1 MTKRSVFFLA
11 FIVLALANFV
21 CDAVA
26 FIHPPVKNMSG
37 DFMNDNF
44 AGKTTGVEGNEVT
57 SATPPLMTSDSAR
70 YRAANVLKADSGT
83 KRSSIAR
90 NFTESGNLIKSRE
103 IVKSRANIK
112 INADI
117 KINANKKT
125 SDGLKSPYNVK
136 SPGNVMTIN
145 ATTSKGAV
153 QNGVVPLKSGL
164 AKLPG
169 NFRATPEAD
178 PSNKTPDKGIF
189 MQKNNDNSAD
199 IVRLDNFRYRIDR
212 AANPSG
218 EVVILLHG
226 SGGDETTLLAFAR
239 PIWPQATLLGIRGR
253 IVQNGETRW
262 FKKITPTKFD
272 QKDAVDEAEAF
283 VKFLTNLGEEDRY
296 DLQRATFVGY
306 SNGANLLAVIMM
318 RHPELVRRAV
328 LMRSMPVLDSYP
340 HKNLSKTNVLI
351 ISGKKDSLYSP
362 FQPALS
368 ALLTE
373 NGAKVDSEI
382 VNSDHM
388 IGEKDREMIVKWLG
402 NQNSS
407 RILANT
413 KTGKTAH

>member
-26 FIHPPVKNMSG
+26 FTQPSVKDMCG
-37 DFMNDNF
+37 HFMNDDF
-44 AGKTTGVEGNEVT
+44 AGKTTGAEENEGT
-57 SATPPLMTSDSAR
+57 SAIRPLIVPDSAN
-70 YRAANVLKADSGT
+70 YRAADMPKTDSVLQ
-83 KRSSIAR
+83 RSSTAHH
-90 NFTESGNLIKSRE
+90 FTKSGDIIKSRN
-103 IVKSRANIK
+103 NIK
-112 INADI
+112 I
-117 KINANKKT
+117 
-125 SDGLKSPYNVK
+125 SDGIKSPYNVK

-145 ATTSKGAV
+145 ATLSNGAV

-169 NFRATPEAD
+169 KFRAAPEAD

-189 MQKNNDNSAD
+189 MQKNNDDRAD

-218 EVVILLHG
+218 EVIILLHG
-226 SGGDETTLLAFAR
+226 SGGDETTLLSFAR

-283 VKFLTNLGEEDRY
+283 VKFLTDLGEEDQY
-296 DLQRATFVGY
+296 DLSRATFVGY

-328 LMRSMPVLDSYP
+328 LLRSMPVLDSYP

>member
-1 MTKRSVFFLA
+1 MTKKSVFFLA

-26 FIHPPVKNMSG
+26 FTQPSVKDMCG
-37 DFMNDNF
+37 HFMNDDF
-44 AGKTTGVEGNEVT
+44 AGKTTGAEENEGT
-57 SATPPLMTSDSAR
+57 SAIRPLIVPDSAN
-70 YRAANVLKADSGT
+70 YRAADMPKTDSVLQ
-83 KRSSIAR
+83 RSSTAR
-90 NFTESGNLIKSRE
+90 NFTESGNLIKSRDG
-103 IVKSRANIK
+103 VKIR
-112 INADI
+112 
-117 KINANKKT
+117 
-125 SDGLKSPYNVK
+125 DGLKSPYNVK
-136 SPGNVMTIN
+136 SPDNFMKIN
-145 ATTSKGAV
+145 ATMANGTV

-169 NFRATPEAD
+169 NLRANPKAD
-178 PSNKTPDKGIF
+178 TANKTPDKGIF

-218 EVVILLHG
+218 EVIILLHG
-226 SGGDETTLLAFAR
+226 SGGDETTLLSFAR

-283 VKFLTNLGEEDRY
+283 VKFLTDLGEEDQY
-296 DLQRATFVGY
+296 DLSRATFVGY

-328 LMRSMPVLDSYP
+328 LLRSMPVLDSYP

>member
-26 FIHPPVKNMSG
+26 FTQPSVKDMCG
-37 DFMNDNF
+37 HFMNDDF
-44 AGKTTGVEGNEVT
+44 AGKTTGAEENEGT
-57 SATPPLMTSDSAR
+57 SAIRPLIVPDSAN
-70 YRAANVLKADSGT
+70 YRAADMPKTDSVLQ
-83 KRSSIAR
+83 RSSTAHH
-90 NFTESGNLIKSRE
+90 FTKSGDIIKSRN
-103 IVKSRANIK
+103 NIK
-112 INADI
+112 I
-117 KINANKKT
+117 
-125 SDGLKSPYNVK
+125 SDGIKSPYNIK

-169 NFRATPEAD
+169 NLRANPKAD
-178 PSNKTPDKGIF
+178 TANKTPDKGIF
-189 MQKNNDNSAD
+189 MQKNNDDRAD

-226 SGGDETTLLAFAR
+226 SGGDETTLFSFAR
-239 PIWPQATLLGIRGR
+239 LIWPQATLVGIRGR

-283 VKFLTNLGEEDRY
+283 AKFLTDLGEEDQY
-296 DLQRATFVGY
+296 DLSRATFVGY

-328 LMRSMPVLDSYP
+328 LLRSMPVLDSYP

>member
-1 MTKRSVFFLA
+1 MTKKSVFFLA

-26 FIHPPVKNMSG
+26 FTQPSVKDVCG
-37 DFMNDNF
+37 HFMNDNF
-44 AGKTTGVEGNEVT
+44 AGKTTGAAENEVT
-57 SATPPLMTSDSAR
+57 SAIRPLIVPDSIH
-70 YRAANVLKADSGT
+70 YRAADKPKSDSENE
-83 KRSSIAR
+83 RSSTAR
-90 NFTESGNLIKSRE
+90 NFSESGDIIKSRG
-103 IVKSRANIK
+103 R
-112 INADI
+112 
-117 KINANKKT
+117 
-125 SDGLKSPYNVK
+125 
-136 SPGNVMTIN
+136 VMKVN
-145 ATTSKGAV
+145 ATMSNGTV
-153 QNGVVPLKSGL
+153 QNGMLPLKSGL

-169 NFRATPEAD
+169 NLKANPEAD
-178 PSNKTPDKGIF
+178 PADKTPDKGIF
-189 MQKNNDNSAD
+189 MQKNNDDRAD

-218 EVVILLHG
+218 EVIILLHG
-226 SGGDETTLLAFAR
+226 SGGDETTLFSFAR

-283 VKFLTNLGEEDRY
+283 VKFLTDLGEDDGY
-296 DLQRATFVGY
+296 DLSRATFVGY

-328 LMRSMPVLDSYP
+328 LLRSMPVLDTYP
-340 HKNLSKTNVLI
+340 HTNLSKTNALI

-368 ALLTE
+368 AMLNE
-373 NGAKVDSEI
+373 NGAKVDTEI
-382 VNSDHM
+382 VDSDHM
-388 IGEKDREMIVKWLG
+388 IGEKDREIIVKWLG
-402 NQNSS
+402 KQNSS

>member
-1 MTKRSVFFLA
+1 MTKKSVFFLA

-26 FIHPPVKNMSG
+26 FTQPSVK
-37 DFMNDNF
+37 DVFCHFMNDNF
-44 AGKTTGVEGNEVT
+44 AGKTTGAEENAVT
-57 SATPPLMTSDSAR
+57 SPIRPLMAPDSAH
-70 YRAANVLKADSGT
+70 YRAADKPKSDRVLQ
-83 KRSSIAR
+83 RSSTAR
-90 NFTESGNLIKSRE
+90 NFSESDEIIKSRDG
-103 IVKSRANIK
+103 VKIR
-112 INADI
+112 
-117 KINANKKT
+117 
-125 SDGLKSPYNVK
+125 DGLKSPYNVK
-136 SPGNVMTIN
+136 SPDNVMKIN

-169 NFRATPEAD
+169 NLKANPEAD
-178 PSNKTPDKGIF
+178 PADKTPDKGIF
-189 MQKNNDNSAD
+189 MQKNNDDRAD

-218 EVVILLHG
+218 EVIILLHG
-226 SGGDETTLLAFAR
+226 SGGDETTLFSFAR

-283 VKFLTNLGEEDRY
+283 VKFLTDLGEDDGY
-296 DLQRATFVGY
+296 DLSRATFVGY

-328 LMRSMPVLDSYP
+328 LLRSMPVLDTYP

>member
-1 MTKRSVFFLA
+1 MTKKSVFFLA

-26 FIHPPVKNMSG
+26 FTQPSVKDMCG
-37 DFMNDNF
+37 HFMNDDF
-44 AGKTTGVEGNEVT
+44 AGKTTGAEENEGT
-57 SATPPLMTSDSAR
+57 SAIRPLMAPDSAN
-70 YRAANVLKADSGT
+70 YRAADMPKTDSVLQH
-83 KRSSIAR
+83 SSIAC
-90 NFTESGNLIKSRE
+90 NFTKSGNLIKSRK
-103 IVKSRANIK
+103 IVKSRAN
-112 INADI
+112 I

-125 SDGLKSPYNVK
+125 SDGLKSPD
-136 SPGNVMTIN
+136 NVMTIN
-145 ATTSKGAV
+145 ATMANGTV

-189 MQKNNDNSAD
+189 MQKNNDDRAD

-218 EVVILLHG
+218 EVIILLHG
-226 SGGDETTLLAFAR
+226 SGGDETTLFSFAR

-283 VKFLTNLGEEDRY
+283 VKFLTDLGEEDQY
-296 DLQRATFVGY
+296 DLSRATFVGY

-328 LMRSMPVLDSYP
+328 LLRSMPVLDSYP

-388 IGEKDREMIVKWLG
+388 VGEKDREMIVKWLG

>member
-1 MTKRSVFFLA
+1 MTKKSVFFLA

-26 FIHPPVKNMSG
+26 FTQPSVK
-37 DFMNDNF
+37 DVFCHFMNDNF
-44 AGKTTGVEGNEVT
+44 AGKTTGAEEQKVT
-57 SATPPLMTSDSAR
+57 SAIRPLIMPDSAH
-70 YRAANVLKADSGT
+70 YRAADKPKSDSENE
-83 KRSSIAR
+83 RSSTAR
-90 NFTESGNLIKSRE
+90 NFSESGDIIKSRG
-103 IVKSRANIK
+103 R
-112 INADI
+112 
-117 KINANKKT
+117 
-125 SDGLKSPYNVK
+125 
-136 SPGNVMTIN
+136 VMKVN
-145 ATTSKGAV
+145 ATMSNGTV
-153 QNGVVPLKSGL
+153 QNGMLPLKSGL

-169 NFRATPEAD
+169 NLKANPEAD
-178 PSNKTPDKGIF
+178 PADKTPDKGIF
-189 MQKNNDNSAD
+189 MQKNNDDRAD

-218 EVVILLHG
+218 EVIILLHG
-226 SGGDETTLLAFAR
+226 SGGDETTLFSFAR

-283 VKFLTNLGEEDRY
+283 VKFLTDLGEDDGY
-296 DLQRATFVGY
+296 DLSRATFVGY
-306 SNGANLLAVIMM
+306 SNGANLLAVVMM

-328 LMRSMPVLDSYP
+328 LLRSMPVLDSYP
-340 HKNLSKTNVLI
+340 HTNLSKTNALI

-368 ALLTE
+368 AMLNE
-373 NGAKVDSEI
+373 NGAKVDTEI
-382 VNSDHM
+382 VDSDHM
-388 IGEKDREMIVKWLG
+388 IGEKDREIIVKWLG
-402 NQNSS
+402 KQNSS

>member
-1 MTKRSVFFLA
+1 MTKKSVFFLA

-26 FIHPPVKNMSG
+26 FIHPPVNNMSG

-44 AGKTTGVEGNEVT
+44 AGKTTGAEGNEVT
-57 SATPPLMTSDSAR
+57 SATPPLVTSDSAH
-70 YRAANVLKADSGT
+70 YRAANVLKADSGA
-83 KRSSIAR
+83 KRSSIAHH
-90 NFTESGNLIKSRE
+90 FTKSGNIIKNRE

-112 INADI
+112 INA
-117 KINANKKT
+117 NKKT
-125 SDGLKSPYNVK
+125 SDGIKSPYNVK

-178 PSNKTPDKGIF
+178 PSIKTPDKGIF

-218 EVVILLHG
+218 EVIILLHG
-226 SGGDETTLLAFAR
+226 SGGDETTLFSFAR

-283 VKFLTNLGEEDRY
+283 VKFLTDLGEDDGY
-296 DLQRATFVGY
+296 DLSRATFVGY

-328 LMRSMPVLDSYP
+328 LLRSMPVLDTYP
-340 HKNLSKTNVLI
+340 HTNLSKTNALI

-368 ALLTE
+368 AMLNE
-373 NGAKVDSEI
+373 NGAKVDTEI
-382 VNSDHM
+382 VDSDHM
-388 IGEKDREMIVKWLG
+388 IGEKDREIIVKWLG
-402 NQNSS
+402 KQNSS

>member
-1 MTKRSVFFLA
+1 MTKKSVFFLA

-26 FIHPPVKNMSG
+26 FTQPSVKDMCG
-37 DFMNDNF
+37 HFMNDDF
-44 AGKTTGVEGNEVT
+44 AGKTTGAEENGGT
-57 SATPPLMTSDSAR
+57 SAIRPLIVPDSAN
-70 YRAANVLKADSGT
+70 YRAANVLKADSGA

-90 NFTESGNLIKSRE
+90 NFTESGNLIKSRN
-103 IVKSRANIK
+103 NIK
-112 INADI
+112 I
-117 KINANKKT
+117 
-125 SDGLKSPYNVK
+125 SDGIKSPA
-136 SPGNVMTIN
+136 NVMKIN

-169 NFRATPEAD
+169 NLKANPEAD
-178 PSNKTPDKGIF
+178 TANKTPDKGIF
-189 MQKNNDNSAD
+189 MQKNNDDRAD
-199 IVRLDNFRYRIDR
+199 IIRLDNFRYRIDR

-218 EVVILLHG
+218 EVIILLHG
-226 SGGDETTLLAFAR
+226 SGGDETTLLSFAR

-283 VKFLTNLGEEDRY
+283 VKFLTNLGEEDQY
-296 DLQRATFVGY
+296 DLSRATFVGY

-328 LMRSMPVLDSYP
+328 LLRSMPVLDSYP

-373 NGAKVDSEI
+373 NGAKVDTEI
-382 VNSDHM
+382 VDSDHM

>member
-1 MTKRSVFFLA
+1 MTKKSVFFLA

-26 FIHPPVKNMSG
+26 FTQPSVKDMCG
-37 DFMNDNF
+37 HFMNDDF
-44 AGKTTGVEGNEVT
+44 AGKTTGAEENEGT
-57 SATPPLMTSDSAR
+57 SAIRPLIVPDSAN
-70 YRAANVLKADSGT
+70 YRAADMPKTDSVLQ
-83 KRSSIAR
+83 RSSTAHH
-90 NFTESGNLIKSRE
+90 FTKSGDIIKSRN
-103 IVKSRANIK
+103 NIK
-112 INADI
+112 I
-117 KINANKKT
+117 
-125 SDGLKSPYNVK
+125 SDGIKSPYNVK
-136 SPGNVMTIN
+136 SPGNVMKIN
-145 ATTSKGAV
+145 ATLSNGAV

-169 NFRATPEAD
+169 KFRAAPEAD
-178 PSNKTPDKGIF
+178 TANKTPDKGIF
-189 MQKNNDNSAD
+189 MQKNNDDRAD

-218 EVVILLHG
+218 EVIILLHG
-226 SGGDETTLLAFAR
+226 SGGDETTLFSFAR
-239 PIWPQATLLGIRGR
+239 PIWPQATLVGIRGR

-283 VKFLTNLGEEDRY
+283 VKFLTDLGEEDQY
-296 DLQRATFVGY
+296 DLSRATFVGY

-328 LMRSMPVLDSYP
+328 LLRSMPVLDTYP
-340 HKNLSKTNVLI
+340 HTNLSKTNALI

-368 ALLTE
+368 AMLTE
-373 NGAKVDSEI
+373 NGAKVDTEI
-382 VNSDHM
+382 VDSDHM

>member
-1 MTKRSVFFLA
+1 MTKKSVFFLA

-26 FIHPPVKNMSG
+26 FTQPSVKDMCSH
-37 DFMNDNF
+37 FMNDDF
-44 AGKTTGVEGNEVT
+44 AGKTTGAEENEGT
-57 SATPPLMTSDSAR
+57 SAIRPLMAPDSAN
-70 YRAANVLKADSGT
+70 YRAANVLKADSGA

-117 KINANKKT
+117 KINANKNIN
-125 SDGLKSPYNVK
+125 DGVK
-136 SPGNVMTIN
+136 SPDNFMKIN
-145 ATTSKGAV
+145 ATMANGTV

-169 NFRATPEAD
+169 NLKANPEAD
-178 PSNKTPDKGIF
+178 TANKTPDKGIF
-189 MQKNNDNSAD
+189 MQKNNDDRAD

-218 EVVILLHG
+218 EVIILLHG
-226 SGGDETTLLAFAR
+226 SGGDETTLFSFAR

-283 VKFLTNLGEEDRY
+283 VKFLTNSGKEDQY
-296 DLQRATFVGY
+296 DLSRATFVGY

>member
-26 FIHPPVKNMSG
+26 FIHPPVNNMSG

-44 AGKTTGVEGNEVT
+44 AGKTTGAEGNEVT
-57 SATPPLMTSDSAR
+57 PATPPLMTSDSAH
-70 YRAANVLKADSGT
+70 YRAANVLNADSGA
-83 KRSSIAR
+83 KRSATAHH
-90 NFTESGNLIKSRE
+90 FTKSGVRSR
-103 IVKSRANIK
+103 VNIK

-117 KINANKKT
+117 KIN
-125 SDGLKSPYNVK
+125 DGLKSPYNVK

-145 ATTSKGAV
+145 ATLSNGAV

-226 SGGDETTLLAFAR
+226 AGGDETTLFSFAR

-283 VKFLTNLGEEDRY
+283 VKFLTDLGKEDRY

-306 SNGANLLAVIMM
+306 SNGANLLAVIIM

-373 NGAKVDSEI
+373 NGAKFDSEI

>member
-26 FIHPPVKNMSG
+26 FTQPSVKDMCG
-37 DFMNDNF
+37 HFMNDDF
-44 AGKTTGVEGNEVT
+44 AGKTTGAEENEGT
-57 SATPPLMTSDSAR
+57 SAIRPLIVPDSAN
-70 YRAANVLKADSGT
+70 YRAANMPKTDSVLQ
-83 KRSSIAR
+83 RSSTAHH
-90 NFTESGNLIKSRE
+90 FTKSGDIIKSRN
-103 IVKSRANIK
+103 NIK
-112 INADI
+112 I
-117 KINANKKT
+117 
-125 SDGLKSPYNVK
+125 SDGIKSPYNVK
-136 SPGNVMTIN
+136 SAGNVMKIN
-145 ATTSKGAV
+145 ATLSNGAV

-169 NFRATPEAD
+169 NLRANPDAD

-218 EVVILLHG
+218 EVIILLHG
-226 SGGDETTLLAFAR
+226 SGGDETTLFSFAR
-239 PIWPQATLLGIRGR
+239 PIWPQATLVGIRGR

-283 VKFLTNLGEEDRY
+283 VKFLTDLGEEDQY
-296 DLQRATFVGY
+296 DLSRATFVGY

-373 NGAKVDSEI
+373 NGAKVDNEI

>member
-1 MTKRSVFFLA
+1 MTKKSVFFLA

-26 FIHPPVKNMSG
+26 FTQPSVKDMCG
-37 DFMNDNF
+37 HFMNDDF
-44 AGKTTGVEGNEVT
+44 AGKTTGAEENEGT
-57 SATPPLMTSDSAR
+57 SAIRPLIVPDSTN
-70 YRAANVLKADSGT
+70 YRAADMPKTDSVLQ
-83 KRSSIAR
+83 RSSTAHH
-90 NFTESGNLIKSRE
+90 FTKSGDIIKSRN
-103 IVKSRANIK
+103 NIK
-112 INADI
+112 I
-117 KINANKKT
+117 

-136 SPGNVMTIN
+136 SPGNVMKIN
-145 ATTSKGAV
+145 ATLSNGAV

-169 NFRATPEAD
+169 KFRAAPEAD
-178 PSNKTPDKGIF
+178 TANKTPDKGIF
-189 MQKNNDNSAD
+189 MQKNNDDRAD

-218 EVVILLHG
+218 EVIILLHG
-226 SGGDETTLLAFAR
+226 SGGDETTLFSFAR

-283 VKFLTNLGEEDRY
+283 VKFLTDLGEEDQY
-296 DLQRATFVGY
+296 DLWRATFVGY

>member
-37 DFMNDNF
+37 DFMNDSF

-57 SATPPLMTSDSAR
+57 ATPPLMTSDSAR
-70 YRAANVLKADSGT
+70 YRAANALKADSGA
-83 KRSSIAR
+83 KRSSTAH
-90 NFTESGNLIKSRE
+90 NFTGSGDIIKSRK

-112 INADI
+112 IND
-117 KINANKKT
+117 
-125 SDGLKSPYNVK
+125 DVK
-136 SPGNVMTIN
+136 STDNVMTIN

-189 MQKNNDNSAD
+189 MHKNNDNNAD

-218 EVVILLHG
+218 EVIILLHG
-226 SGGDETTLLAFAR
+226 SGGDETTLFSFAR

-296 DLQRATFVGY
+296 DLSRATFVGY

-328 LMRSMPVLDSYP
+328 LLRSMPVLDSYP

>member
-26 FIHPPVKNMSG
+26 FTQPSVKDMCG
-37 DFMNDNF
+37 HFMNDDF
-44 AGKTTGVEGNEVT
+44 AGKTTGAEENEGT
-57 SATPPLMTSDSAR
+57 SAIRPLIVPDSAN
-70 YRAANVLKADSGT
+70 YRAADMPKTDSVLQ
-83 KRSSIAR
+83 RSSTAHH
-90 NFTESGNLIKSRE
+90 FTKSGDIIKSRN
-103 IVKSRANIK
+103 NIK
-112 INADI
+112 I
-117 KINANKKT
+117 
-125 SDGLKSPYNVK
+125 SDGIKSPYNIK

-169 NFRATPEAD
+169 NLRANPKAD
-178 PSNKTPDKGIF
+178 TANKTPDKGIF
-189 MQKNNDNSAD
+189 MQKNNDDRAD

-226 SGGDETTLLAFAR
+226 SGGDETTLLSFAR

-283 VKFLTNLGEEDRY
+283 VKFLTDLGEDDQY
-296 DLQRATFVGY
+296 DLSRATFVGY

-328 LMRSMPVLDSYP
+328 LLRSMPVLDTYP
-340 HKNLSKTNVLI
+340 HTNLSKTNALI

>member
-1 MTKRSVFFLA
+1 MTKKSVFFLA

-57 SATPPLMTSDSAR
+57 SATPPLVTSDSLH

-83 KRSSIAR
+83 KRSSIAC
-90 NFTESGNLIKSRE
+90 NFTESGNLIKSRK
-103 IVKSRANIK
+103 IVKSRANK
-112 INADI
+112 

-169 NFRATPEAD
+169 NFRASPEAD

-283 VKFLTNLGEEDRY
+283 VKFLTDLGEDDRY

-373 NGAKVDSEI
+373 NGAKVDNEI
-382 VNSDHM
+382 VNSNHM
-388 IGEKDREMIVKWLG
+388 IGEKDREMIVKWLS

>member
-1 MTKRSVFFLA
+1 
-11 FIVLALANFV
+11 
-21 CDAVA
+21 
-26 FIHPPVKNMSG
+26 
-37 DFMNDNF
+37 
-44 AGKTTGVEGNEVT
+44 
-57 SATPPLMTSDSAR
+57 
-70 YRAANVLKADSGT
+70 
-83 KRSSIAR
+83 
-90 NFTESGNLIKSRE
+90 
-103 IVKSRANIK
+103 
-112 INADI
+112 
-117 KINANKKT
+117 
-125 SDGLKSPYNVK
+125 
-136 SPGNVMTIN
+136 
-145 ATTSKGAV
+145 
-153 QNGVVPLKSGL
+153 
-164 AKLPG
+164 
-169 NFRATPEAD
+169 
-178 PSNKTPDKGIF
+178 
-189 MQKNNDNSAD
+189 MQKNNDDRAD

-218 EVVILLHG
+218 EVIILLHG
-226 SGGDETTLLAFAR
+226 SGGDETTLFSFAR
-239 PIWPQATLLGIRGR
+239 PIWPQATLVGIRGR

-283 VKFLTNLGEEDRY
+283 VKFLTDLGEDDQY
-296 DLQRATFVGY
+296 DLSRATFVGY

-340 HKNLSKTNVLI
+340 HKNLSNTNVLI

-368 ALLTE
+368 AMLTK

>member
-1 MTKRSVFFLA
+1 MTKKSVFFLA

-26 FIHPPVKNMSG
+26 FTQPSVK
-37 DFMNDNF
+37 DVFCHFMNDNF
-44 AGKTTGVEGNEVT
+44 AGKTTGAEENEVT
-57 SATPPLMTSDSAR
+57 SAIRPLIVPDSIH
-70 YRAANVLKADSGT
+70 YRAADMLKSDSENE
-83 KRSSIAR
+83 RSSTAR
-90 NFTESGNLIKSRE
+90 NFSENGNIIKSRG
-103 IVKSRANIK
+103 R
-112 INADI
+112 
-117 KINANKKT
+117 
-125 SDGLKSPYNVK
+125 
-136 SPGNVMTIN
+136 VMKVN
-145 ATTSKGAV
+145 ATMSNGTV
-153 QNGVVPLKSGL
+153 QNGMLPLKSGL

-169 NFRATPEAD
+169 NLKANPEAD
-178 PSNKTPDKGIF
+178 PADKTPDKGIF
-189 MQKNNDNSAD
+189 MQKNNDDRAD

-218 EVVILLHG
+218 EVIILLHG
-226 SGGDETTLLAFAR
+226 SGGDETTLFSFAR

-283 VKFLTNLGEEDRY
+283 VKFLTDLGEDDGY
-296 DLQRATFVGY
+296 DLSRATFVGY
-306 SNGANLLAVIMM
+306 SNGANLLAVVMM

-328 LMRSMPVLDSYP
+328 LLRSMPVLDTYP
-340 HKNLSKTNVLI
+340 HTNLSKTNALI

-368 ALLTE
+368 AMLNE
-373 NGAKVDSEI
+373 NGAKVDTEI
-382 VNSDHM
+382 VDSDHM

>member
-1 MTKRSVFFLA
+1 MTKKSVFFLA
-11 FIVLALANFV
+11 FIVLVLANFV

-26 FIHPPVKNMSG
+26 FTQPSVKDMCG
-37 DFMNDNF
+37 HFMNDDF
-44 AGKTTGVEGNEVT
+44 AGKTTGAEENEGT
-57 SATPPLMTSDSAR
+57 SAIRPLIVPDSAN
-70 YRAANVLKADSGT
+70 YRAANVLKADSGA

-90 NFTESGNLIKSRE
+90 NFTESGNLIKSRDG
-103 IVKSRANIK
+103 VKIRDVLKSPY
-112 INADI
+112 
-117 KINANKKT
+117 
-125 SDGLKSPYNVK
+125 LKSPYNVK
-136 SPGNVMTIN
+136 SPGNVMKIN
-145 ATTSKGAV
+145 ATMANGTV

-169 NFRATPEAD
+169 NLRANPKAD
-178 PSNKTPDKGIF
+178 TANKTPDKGIF
-189 MQKNNDNSAD
+189 MQKNNDDRAD
-199 IVRLDNFRYRIDR
+199 IIRLDNFRYRIDR

-218 EVVILLHG
+218 EVIILLHG
-226 SGGDETTLLAFAR
+226 SGGDETTLFSFAR
-239 PIWPQATLLGIRGR
+239 PIWPQATLVGIRGR

-283 VKFLTNLGEEDRY
+283 VKFLTDLGKEDQY
-296 DLQRATFVGY
+296 DLSRATFVGY

-328 LMRSMPVLDSYP
+328 LLRSMPVLDSYP
-340 HKNLSKTNVLI
+340 HKNLSKNNVLI

>member
-1 MTKRSVFFLA
+1 MTKKSVFFLA

-26 FIHPPVKNMSG
+26 FTQPSVKDMCG
-37 DFMNDNF
+37 HFMNDDF
-44 AGKTTGVEGNEVT
+44 AGKTTGAEENEGT
-57 SATPPLMTSDSAR
+57 SAIRPLIVPDSAN
-70 YRAANVLKADSGT
+70 YRAADMPKTDSVLQ
-83 KRSSIAR
+83 RSSTAHH
-90 NFTESGNLIKSRE
+90 FTKSGDIIKSRN
-103 IVKSRANIK
+103 NIK
-112 INADI
+112 I
-117 KINANKKT
+117 
-125 SDGLKSPYNVK
+125 SDGIKSPYNVK
-136 SPGNVMTIN
+136 SPDNVMKIN
-145 ATTSKGAV
+145 ATLSNGAV

-169 NFRATPEAD
+169 KFRAAPEAD
-178 PSNKTPDKGIF
+178 TANKTPDKGIF
-189 MQKNNDNSAD
+189 MQKNNDDRAD

-218 EVVILLHG
+218 EVIILLHG
-226 SGGDETTLLAFAR
+226 SGGDETTLFSFAR

-283 VKFLTNLGEEDRY
+283 VKFLTNLGEEDQY

-306 SNGANLLAVIMM
+306 SNGANLLAVIIM

-328 LMRSMPVLDSYP
+328 LLRSMPVLDTYP
-340 HKNLSKTNVLI
+340 HTNLSKTNVLI

>member
-1 MTKRSVFFLA
+1 MTKKSVFFLA

-26 FIHPPVKNMSG
+26 FTQPSVKDMCSH
-37 DFMNDNF
+37 FMNDNF
-44 AGKTTGVEGNEVT
+44 AGKTTGAEENEGT
-57 SATPPLMTSDSAR
+57 SAIRPLIVPDSAN
-70 YRAANVLKADSGT
+70 YRAANVLKADNGA
-83 KRSSIAR
+83 KRSSTAR
-90 NFTESGNLIKSRE
+90 NFSESGEIIKSRDG
-103 IVKSRANIK
+103 VKIRDA
-112 INADI
+112 
-117 KINANKKT
+117 
-125 SDGLKSPYNVK
+125 LKSPYNVK
-136 SPGNVMTIN
+136 SPDNVMKIN

-153 QNGVVPLKSGL
+153 QNGIVPLKSGL

-169 NFRATPEAD
+169 KFRAAPEAD
-178 PSNKTPDKGIF
+178 TANKTPDKGIF
-189 MQKNNDNSAD
+189 MQKNNDDRAD
-199 IVRLDNFRYRIDR
+199 IIRLDNFRYRIDR

-218 EVVILLHG
+218 EVIILLHG
-226 SGGDETTLLAFAR
+226 SGGDETTLLSFAR

-272 QKDAVDEAEAF
+272 QKGAVDEAEAF
-283 VKFLTNLGEEDRY
+283 VKFLTDLGEEDQY
-296 DLQRATFVGY
+296 DLSRATFVGY

-328 LMRSMPVLDSYP
+328 LLRSMPVLDSYP

-388 IGEKDREMIVKWLG
+388 VGEKDREMIVKWLG